1 MRKQNF
7 FVNFLKKI
15 NSFINSL
22 LEKKLNKL
30 NFLFEPKKLL
40 SFLSFKRIFWFIS
53 AIFIIIFSY
62 LSIPYFYNSEKLVNK
77 FQNQLY
83 KNLDINFELND
94 FTYNFFPKP
103 NFEFKKTKF
112 YNNKIASTNV
122 EQIKIFISPKY
133 LFSLD
138 NIKINSV
145 ILEDA
150 NFNLNKKNY
159 NFFVNLLRRDF
170 SNFNFEINNSN
181 IFYRNLE
188 NDVLFINKINKLK
201 YYLNLND
208 KKNTLLTKNEIFN
221 VPYTLELKDFIK
233 EKKIISKIDIN
244 FLNLKVINE
253 FNYKNNK
260 KNGLIKF
267 LQNKEKSEGS
277 YSIEKN
283 YFNFNF
289 IDKSL
294 NDNFKYEGKINFVPF
309 FSEIF
314 GEIKKI
320 NTSKIFDSKAIIV
333 QLFKTQLLNNKNLN
347 IDTIIKAKKIE
358 PFNNLINLI
367 LNFKIKEGLIDIND
381 TKFSWSNNVD
391 FKISDSLL
399 YVKDNNL
406 VLDGNIVI
414 EIFNINEIYKFL
426 KSPRNYRKEI
436 EKIKLN
442 FAYNFDQKVTTLN
455 NIEIDGLVNQQVNQ
469 ILNEII
475 SKDSLLQNRVY
486 LKSLINKALKS
497 YAG

>member
-103 NFEFKKTKF
+103 NFEFKKTQF
-112 YNNKIASTNV
+112 YNNKIDSTNV

-138 NIKINSV
+138 NIKIDNV

-159 NFFVNLLRRDF
+159 DFFVNLLRGDF
-170 SNFNFEINNSN
+170 SKFNFEINNSN
-181 IFYRNLE
+181 IFYRNIE

-221 VPYTLELKDFIK
+221 IPYTLELKDFIE
-233 EKKIISKIDIN
+233 EKK
-244 FLNLKVINE
+244 
-253 FNYKNNK
+253 
-260 KNGLIKF
+260 
-267 LQNKEKSEGS
+267 
-277 YSIEKN
+277 
-283 YFNFNF
+283 
-289 IDKSL
+289 
-294 NDNFKYEGKINFVPF
+294 
-309 FSEIF
+309 
-314 GEIKKI
+314 
-320 NTSKIFDSKAIIV
+320 
-333 QLFKTQLLNNKNLN
+333 
-347 IDTIIKAKKIE
+347 
-358 PFNNLINLI
+358 
-367 LNFKIKEGLIDIND
+367 
-381 TKFSWSNNVD
+381 
-391 FKISDSLL
+391 
-399 YVKDNNL
+399 
-406 VLDGNIVI
+406 
-414 EIFNINEIYKFL
+414 
-426 KSPRNYRKEI
+426 
-436 EKIKLN
+436 
-442 FAYNFDQKVTTLN
+442 
-455 NIEIDGLVNQQVNQ
+455 
-469 ILNEII
+469 
-475 SKDSLLQNRVY
+475 
-486 LKSLINKALKS
+486 
-497 YAG
+497 